1 MLRPLKMIQ
10 RILFVLSLFLM
21 FAGIAE
27 AQSGADLF
35 KKARRSLNLYNLDPT
50 NNKSAL
56 DEAKTGI
63 DEAFK
68 YPDVQENPDA
78 WISKGEIYV
87 TFLEMDIFAAQVI
100 GKPIEKSPVWRENDD
115 LEIYGA
121 FKKAFDLATKKYQK
135 SDALRGLQRAEI
147 ALNNLASSAY
157 RQEKFGK
164 AYFLMFAV
172 LQSIDLL
179 VANGQKSILMDKES
193 YEQALYFTA
202 LSALN
207 AKRYRDA
214 LPLYEKLVNAGANK
228 PEIYLG
234 LSTVK
239 AELGDAAGAEQ
250 ILLSGREKFPDDTG
264 LFFAAVNLSL
274 QNGKFDELVEPLQQA
289 IAKEPTNISLYITL
303 GSVYEKLLTRERE
316 SGNTEAETQYFD
328 EAVKIYQQALEKDP
342 KNSDALYSLGSLY
355 YNKAALLTKVEQ
367 TDAVV
372 TEIMAL
378 FDQALLYFQKVES
391 VNPNDPDTLTA
402 LQEIYVR
409 KGDQRRAAEFKRRLE
424 MVQRGGK
431 NASSY
436 FK

>member
-10 RILFVLSLFLM
+10 RILFVLPLFVM

-87 TFLEMDIFAAQVI
+87 TFLEMDISAQAT
-100 GKPIEKSPVWRENDD
+100 GKQVEKSPVWRENDD

-121 FKKAFDLATKKYQK
+121 FKQAFDLATKKYEK
-135 SDALRGLQRAEI
+135 SDALKGIQRAEI

-172 LQSIDLL
+172 LQSHDLL
-179 VANGQKSILMDKES
+179 VANGQKSFLMDKEG
-193 YEQALYFTA
+193 YEETMYLTAVCALK
-202 LSALN
+202 

-228 PEIYLG
+228 PEIYSG

-289 IAKEPTNISLYITL
+289 IANEPTNISLYTTL

-342 KNSDALYSLGSLY
+342 ENSDALYSLGSLY

-378 FDQALLYFQKVES
+378 FDQALLYFQKAES
-391 VNPNDPDTLTA
+391 VNANDQGTLTA
-402 LQEIYVR
+402 LFQIYSS
-409 KGDQRRAAEFKRRLE
+409 KQDEAMTAEFKRRLE
-424 MVQRGGK
+424 TVQGGGK
-431 NASSY
+431 NPSSY